1 MFEVWSWDDRSV
13 TRPLDR
19 DRSLA
24 ELERDC
30 WPEPSAGATRLAATA
45 HALRRRPIGELTVE
59 DVRLLIGQDI
69 GLPYLLPLAV
79 EVLRENPMAEGHMYE
94 GDLLSAVLT
103 RDLSVWA
110 EFPALVRELRG
121 VVSKLT
127 GLPPDLERKVDRFLV
142 P

>member
-1 MFEVWSWDDRSV
+1 M

-19 DRSLA
+19 DRSLE

-30 WPEPSAGATRLAATA
+30 WPAPSADDTRLITTA

-59 DVRLLIGQDI
+59 DMRLLIGQDI

-79 EVLRENPMAEGHMYE
+79 EVLGKNPMAEGHMYE

-103 RDLSVWA
+103 RNPSVWT
-110 EFPALVRELRG
+110 EFPVLGRELRAI
-121 VVSKLT
+121 VSKLT
-127 GLPPDLERKVDRFLV
+127 GLPTDLQQKVERFLV

>member
-1 MFEVWSWDDRSV
+1 M
-13 TRPLDR
+13 THPLNR
-19 DRSLA
+19 DRSLE
-24 ELERDC
+24 ELERDR
-30 WPEPSAGATRLAATA
+30 WPAPTVDDTRLVTTA

-59 DVRLLIGQDI
+59 DMRLLIGQDI

-103 RDLSVWA
+103 RNPSVWV
-110 EFPALVRELRG
+110 EFPKLGRELRG
-121 VVSKLT
+121 IVSKLT
-127 GLPPDLERKVDRFLV
+127 GLPTDLQRKIERFLV

>member
-1 MFEVWSWDDRSV
+1 MMH
-13 TRPLDR
+13 PLNR
-19 DRSLA
+19 DRSLE
-24 ELERDC
+24 ELERDR
-30 WPEPSAGATRLAATA
+30 WPAPSADDTRLVTTA

-59 DVRLLIGQDI
+59 DMRLLIGQDI

-103 RDLSVWA
+103 RNPSVWV
-110 EFPALVRELRG
+110 EFPEPGRELRG
-121 VVSKLT
+121 IVSKLI
-127 GLPPDLERKVDRFLV
+127 GLPTDLQQKVERFLV